1 MNETRIALEVFN
13 PPQAF
18 SPVGTYV
25 GRLTKSSNAQVSLA
39 SLSASDVG
47 TYKCEITYTDN
58 SGFTS
63 NEIILHIHGKASY
76 S

>member
-1 MNETRIALEVFN
+1 MNGTRIAVEVLN

-18 SPVGTYV
+18 APVGSYA
-25 GRLTKSSNAQVSLA
+25 GRLTKLSNDRVSLG

-58 SGFTS
+58 SGFSS
-63 NEIILHIHGKASY
+63 NKSILHVHGKAF
-76 S
+76 